1 MKIDLQET
9 YDWPI
14 SGRDKAMKEKLAEEE
29 EKQHDWR
36 DTDAPSE
43 ADVSARPA
51 DKEELHK
58 SYLLCFGKTLLKK
71 SQCLLHTFM
80 FTKFSILHFKLPF
93 LTKSFGSFKN

>member
-43 ADVSARPA
+43 ADVQPGQQIRRSCTSHICCVFA
-51 DKEELHK
+51 KH
-58 SYLLCFGKTLLKK
+58 C
-71 SQCLLHTFM
+71 
-80 FTKFSILHFKLPF
+80 
-93 LTKSFGSFKN
+93 

>member
-14 SGRDKAMKEKLAEEE
+14 SGRDKAMREKLAEEE

-43 ADVSARPA
+43 ADVSAWPA
-51 DKEELHK
+51 DKEELYK
-58 SYLLCFGKTLLKK
+58 SYLLCFCMTMLKKTQYLLK
-71 SQCLLHTFM
+71 T
-80 FTKFSILHFKLPF
+80 
-93 LTKSFGSFKN
+93 